1 MPHSRIEMMIGKGII
16 KGMTLDN
23 KNDKALKREKCHVCM
38 RSKNTDAAHNGH
50 IPVGSTAWVNF
61 QTDITAMFD
70 QDSLYGNM
78 SMMVIID
85 TKSKYV
91 WDYFIKTKDQVYE
104 KICEWLEKEVGL
116 HRGRKSANYEITL
129 FSDQGRRLRRR
140 VESTEC

>member
-1 MPHSRIEMMIGKGII
+1 MIWKGII

-61 QTDITAMFD
+61 QTGITAMFD
-70 QDSLYGNM
+70 QASLYGNKY
-78 SMMVIID
+78 MMVIID
-85 TKSKYV
+85 TKCKYV
-91 WDYFIKTKDQVYE
+91 WDNYIKTKEQVYE

-116 HRGRKSANYEITL
+116 HRER
-129 FSDQGRRLRRR
+129 
-140 VESTEC
+140 ECKL